1 MDPHVQPTYAH
12 TRALLAY
19 LFSTYGRG
27 KHGSSPPPPS
37 APNSSMALLELSVR
51 KLALA
56 QSRAASAASSS
67 KAPSETS
74 ANTDDEDAESSTGK
88 SAADDLSDEDKTK
101 LVIDKLEDPDVD
113 EDEMPDAIKS
123 TLNAL
128 LVLPDAESVNLD
140 SLILALLHRHREDL
154 RPTGNPLPPLPNH
167 GSTTPGS
174 RPSLSRSSSMRR
186 GFPSGTLTPGGTQVA
201 SGARSPSHSPWH
213 SPKPTSLSLNPNSAA
228 FKFSA
233 GANEF
238 RPGGS
243 MPGSGR
249 ASPSVPGT
257 PSGTRSP
264 MPMTAEQAQQNWAQH
279 HSPLSTP
286 KRNHPPGQA
295 SSATSSPS
303 FFPRQ
308 LDHALAQKQKIP
320 RMPWADISD
329 SSGAEDEG
337 GEGGYA
343 RIDDNALPAETVAAF
358 GGGSNSPF
366 YSPAIPIDQAYAQ
379 QQQGYLGDGDD
390 PQWADPSAPPPH
402 EPSYFGYPG
411 QAYPPP
417 PPQQGYAPPPPGGE
431 YGAYAGGPMY
441 DPGLYPPSGELTPGG
456 SFAQQRGGGPGPAF
470 ITLPGPAPGEMPSI
484 DFANQLSGSAGG
496 GGIGAYALTPFDH
509 LHSIFGADV
518 SEQVL
523 EEALAN
529 TGFDVDKAIEYVIDT
544 QMGTLAPPPPPGM
557 GQLPPGVGGPPP
569 PPGMEFIPPP
579 PSRGF
584 GASGSRPLVI
594 AHDSFDGF
602 GGGNGGRGG
611 GGMSP
616 RFGGSRSATPT
627 SDAAGGRGVG
637 GRVCRFYLAGNC
649 LRSDCRFSH
658 DVSKAVCKFWLRG
671 HCLKGDGRCDFL
683 HTIPPILRAD
693 YEARTRLR
701 HEAMQGAPEMAGP
714 GPDEGPE
721 LDFPTLGEAPRSRR
735 PLGTAAPRTIQ
746 LDPARTRFAGA
757 VKFGQKPVV
766 PIPSP
771 RATGSSARE
780 PDRAALPTPRRSA
793 RIALRPPALLPT
805 LPTGQS
811 LAALYIRYRQ
821 NFLELGANRNK
832 CLAKAAECWKRGD
845 GAGARKWSREAQDWS
860 RQVAIEGRDSALRI
874 VEERKRSLKEA
885 IDRNEGRSGST
896 DDGPDRRARGH
907 ERGGGICLGVVSPAV
922 VQSDRPLTEEERTE
936 VALDLHALHT
946 DEAIGFMG
954 DFLLKLEA
962 QKFQGLAFVVIGQ
975 QKHSGS
981 SAPDKGEAA
990 GRLRLEQAT
999 TEFLGDQGW
1008 AWHNFGG
1015 ILAVD
1020 CLR

>member
-1 MDPHVQPTYAH
+1 MDAGQPPSYTH
-12 TRALLAY
+12 TRALLGY
-19 LFSTYGRG
+19 LFSTYGRA
-27 KHGSSPPPPS
+27 KQGSSPPQPLP
-37 APNSSMALLELSVR
+37 PNSGMSLLELSVR

-67 KAPSETS
+67 KAPSEAS
-74 ANTDDEDAESSTGK
+74 GATDDEDAESSTGR
-88 SAADDLSDEDKTK
+88 SALEDLSDEDKTK
-101 LVIDKLEDPDVD
+101 IVIKKLEDPDID
-113 EDEMPDAIKS
+113 EDEMPDEIKE
-123 TLNAL
+123 TLNSL
-128 LVLPDAESVNLD
+128 LVLPENEFVNLD
-140 SLILALLHRHREDL
+140 PLILALLHRHREDL
-154 RPTGNPLPPLPNH
+154 HPTGNPLPPLPNH
-167 GSTTPGS
+167 GSVTPGS

-186 GFPSGTLTPGGTQVA
+186 GFPSGTLTPGGSNA
-201 SGARSPSHSPWH
+201 AAGSRSPSHSPWH
-213 SPKPTSLSLNPNSAA
+213 SPKPTPLALNPNSAA

-243 MPGSGR
+243 LPASGR
-249 ASPSVPGT
+249 ASPAVPGT
-257 PSGTRSP
+257 PLRSHSP

-279 HSPLSTP
+279 HSPLNTP
-286 KRNHPPGQA
+286 KRNHPPGFETT
-295 SSATSSPS
+295 SATSSPS
-303 FFPRQ
+303 YFPRQ
-308 LDHALAQKQKIP
+308 LDVNSAQKQKIP

-329 SSGAEDEG
+329 SSGAEDDADPS
-337 GEGGYA
+337 YA
-343 RIDDNALPAETVAAF
+343 RIDDNPLPAETVAAF
-358 GGGSNSPF
+358 GGGTNSPF

-379 QQQGYLGDGDD
+379 HQPYPDEGDE
-390 PQWADPSAPPPH
+390 PQWADPNAPPPDAG
-402 EPSYFGYPG
+402 YFAYPG
-411 QAYPPP
+411 QAYPP
-417 PPQQGYAPPPPGGE
+417 QGYPAAQMGE

-441 DPGLYPPSGELTPGG
+441 DSALYPQQSGELTPGG
-456 SFAQQRGGGPGPAF
+456 SYAPQRGGGPGPAF

-484 DFANQLSGSAGG
+484 DFANQLSGSAGM

-509 LHSIFGADV
+509 LHSIFAGSDV
-518 SEQVL
+518 SEHVL
-523 EEALAN
+523 EEALIK
-529 TGFDVDKAIEYVIDT
+529 TGFDVDSAIEYIIDT
-544 QMGTLAPPPPPGM
+544 QMGALPPPSAAGAGLAPPGLAPPFS
-557 GQLPPGVGGPPP
+557 QPPQP
-569 PPGMEFIPPP
+569 
-579 PSRGF
+579 RGF

-594 AHDSFDGF
+594 SRDSFDGF
-602 GGGNGGRGG
+602 GGANGGRG
-611 GGMSP
+611 SP
-616 RFGGSRSATPT
+616 RFGGGGSRPGTPT
-627 SDAAGGRGVG
+627 GEGRGVG

-683 HTIPPILRAD
+683 HTIPPIMRAD

-701 HEAMQGAPEMAGP
+701 AEAMQGAPEM

-721 LDFPTLGEAPRSRR
+721 LDFPTLGDAPRARR
-735 PLGTAAPRTIQ
+735 PLGGAGPRTIQ

-757 VKFGQKPVV
+757 VKFGQKTPVPV
-766 PIPSP
+766 PPH
-771 RATGSSARE
+771 AAAASSARE
-780 PDRAALPTPRRSA
+780 PNRDALSTPRRSG
-793 RIALRPPALLPT
+793 RIGLRPPALLPT

-874 VEERKRSLKEA
+874 VEERKRILKEA
-885 IDRNEGRSGST
+885 IERNEGRAGST

-922 VQSDRPLTEEERTE
+922 VASDRPLTEEERTE

-946 DEAIGFMG
+946 DEAISFMG
-954 DFLLKLEA
+954 DFLLQLEA
-962 QKFQGLAFVVIGQ
+962 QRFQGLAFVVIGQ
-975 QKHSGS
+975 QKHSGA
-981 SAPDKGEAA
+981 SAPDKSEAA

-1008 AWHNFGG
+1008 AWQNFGG
-1015 ILAVD
+1015 ILAID